1 MPRHCCNSNETDTYP
16 TGCCIGYSIPRGG
29 MFELVSGANFFG
41 EILEWCGWSVAAWRL
56 PAAAFALFTAGN
68 IGPRA
73 WHHHLDYRK
82 RFGSAYPQHRKA
94 LIPFIL

>member
-1 MPRHCCNSNETDTYP
+1 MLQQYHGYKRLSA
-16 TGCCIGYSIPRGG
+16 GCCAGYSIPRGG

-41 EILEWCGWSVAAWRL
+41 EILEWLGWAVAAWRL
-56 PAAAFALFTAGN
+56 PAGAFALFTACN

-73 WHHHLDYRK
+73 WHHHLDYRR